1 MKRAAALLALSIAL
15 AGVPA
20 GTPAAAQTGDSPVV
34 TALGAVL
41 FDPAAD
47 RVLWGRRETVG
58 IPMASTTKI
67 MTALLAIEA
76 GTLDDTVVASR
87 RAARMGGAGLG
98 LTAGRRVPMR
108 SLLAGLI
115 LRSGNDAATAVAEHV
130 AGSEEAFVARMNA
143 RAAELGLRDTHFL
156 SASGLTEDRRHRA
169 SPVDLARLAEAAM
182 AHPEFARW
190 AGARRLTVPELG
202 TMENRN
208 ELIGR
213 YPGATGVKT
222 GHLAHAGYALVAS
235 AVRDGLTLYAV
246 VLGSDDSF
254 ADAARLLD
262 WGFAR
267 YRQATAAEGDAA
279 VGVYRWADAAVAL
292 TAAGAVAGAVRRD
305 ATVRRL
311 VRLTPDAPLPVAAG
325 TRLGELLL
333 VEDGMVVSSAPLRAA
348 NAVAPSAAPMEPAA
362 AAGRAVQDA
371 LRQFVRLRA
380 VAAAA

>member
-1 MKRAAALLALSIAL
+1 MKPAAALLALSLVL
-15 AGVPA
+15 AAPA
-20 GTPAAAQTGDSPVV
+20 ASPAAAQTDDSPVV

-41 FDPAAD
+41 FDPLAD
-47 RVLWGRRETVG
+47 RTLWGRRETVG

-98 LTAGRRVPMR
+98 LTLGRRLPMR
-108 SLLAGLI
+108 SVLAGLI

-143 RAAELGLRDTHFL
+143 RAAELGLADTHFL
-156 SASGLTEDRRHRA
+156 NASGLTDDRRHRA
-169 SPVDLARLAEAAM
+169 SPLDLARLAEAAM
-182 AHPEFARW
+182 AHPEFAAW
-190 AGARRLTVPELG
+190 AGARRLAVPGLG
-202 TMENRN
+202 VMENRN

-213 YPGATGVKT
+213 YRGANGVKT

-235 AVRDGLTLYAV
+235 AVRDGLTLHAV

-254 ADAARLLD
+254 ADAQRLFD

-267 YRQATAAEGDAA
+267 YRQAVPAEADAS
-279 VGVYRWADAAVAL
+279 VTVYRWADAAVAVN
-292 TAAGAVAGAVRRD
+292 AAVRVAGAVRRD
-305 ATVRRL
+305 ATVRR
-311 VRLTPDAPLPVAAG
+311 VIRLTPDAPLPVAAG

-333 VEDGMVVSSAPLRAA
+333 IEDGMVVASAPLRAA
-348 NAVAPSAAPMEPAA
+348 AAVALPPAPAEPDA

-380 VAAAA
+380 VSAAA

>member
-15 AGVPA
+15 AGMPA
-20 GTPAAAQTGDSPVV
+20 VAPAAAQTDDSPVV

-41 FDPAAD
+41 FDPAAG

-98 LTAGRRVPMR
+98 LTVGRRVPMR

-143 RAAELGLRDTHFL
+143 RAVELGLRDTHFL
-156 SASGLTEDRRHRA
+156 NASGLTEDRRHRA
-169 SPVDLARLAEAAM
+169 GPVDLARLAEAAM
-182 AHPEFARW
+182 AHPPFARW

-213 YPGATGVKT
+213 YRGATGVKT

-254 ADAARLLD
+254 ADATRLFD
-262 WGFAR
+262 WGFTR
-267 YRQATAAEGDAA
+267 YRQAAAAEGDAA
-279 VGVYRWADAAVAL
+279 VYRWADAAVAL
-292 TAAGAVAGAVRRD
+292 NAAGPVAGAVRRD

-348 NAVAPSAAPMEPAA
+348 TAVAPSAAPVEPGA

-380 VAAAA
+380 VSAAA